1 MRIAVCG
8 SIATDHLMVFPG
20 RFAEQL
26 IKEQLERVSLSFL
39 ADRLQVRR
47 GGVGANIAFGLGR
60 LGLDPVLVGA
70 AGVDFAEYD
79 AWLRANDVDTSEVRV
94 SERLHTAR
102 FVCTTDADL
111 NQIATFYAGA
121 MAEAPRIDLAA
132 IAARTGPPALVLV
145 GADDPAAMLRHT
157 ATAHRLGIP
166 VAADPSQQLARL
178 DRDQARQLVDGAK
191 WLFTNEYEAALLL
204 ERTGW
209 TEDHLLGRIGTWIT
223 TLGEAGVALAGSG
236 APTLRIPAV
245 PTDKIAD
252 PTGAGDAF
260 RSGFLAGTAWDWPV
274 EQAARLGCALATT
287 VLESVG
293 TQEYE
298 LNPPDLVTRIKRTYG
313 SDSTPTLGPR
323 LARAS

>member
-1 MRIAVCG
+1 
-8 SIATDHLMVFPG
+8 
-20 RFAEQL
+20 
-26 IKEQLERVSLSFL
+26 LERVSLSFL

-47 GGVGANIAFGLGR
+47 GGVGANIAFGLGL
-60 LGLDPVLVGA
+60 LGLDPILVGA
-70 AGVDFAEYD
+70 AGVDFAEYGT
-79 AWLRANDVDTSEVRV
+79 WLRANGVDTSGVRV
-94 SERLHTAR
+94 SEHLHTAR
-102 FVCTTDADL
+102 FVCTTDEDL

-132 IAARTGPPALVLV
+132 IAARTGTPALLLV

-178 DRDQARQLVDGAK
+178 DRDQVRRLVDGAR

-209 TEDHLLGRIGTWIT
+209 TEDQVLGRIGTWIT

-236 APTLRIPAV
+236 APTLRVPAV
-245 PTDKIAD
+245 PTEKVSD

-260 RSGFLAGTAWDWPV
+260 RSGFLAGTSWGWPQ

-293 TQEYE
+293 TQEYR
-298 LNPPDLVTRIKRTYG
+298 LSPPDLITRVEQTYG
-313 SDSTPTLGPR
+313 TDPARTLEPR
-323 LARAS
+323 LARVS